1 VSLRIGKINYS
12 NCVPIF
18 NTLKKRHDCSKYIFR
33 EGTPSELNKLISC
46 GRIDISPSSS
56 IEYAISPEKYLILPQ
71 LSISSTGRVESI
83 LLFSKLPI
91 EELNNKTI
99 ALTKASATSTV
110 LLRILFKRLYNHS
123 NTFVDT
129 QKSLKDGL
137 RKYPAYLLIGDE
149 ALKASMNP
157 SSSPDKSHHLP
168 FTKGGQGGIGK
179 RGGLF
184 IYDLGKMWHK
194 LTGRPFVFALWIV
207 RRDTAIS
214 KKEPVTKFYKDLL
227 LSKEEAYI
235 NLKKIARDIKSYNN
249 IDSERLIKYW
259 KTISYDLGRKHI
271 EGLLEF
277 YRYAG
282 KMGVI
287 KRVPELNFFEP
298 TAT

>member
-1 VSLRIGKINYS
+1 MGLRIGQINYS

-18 NTLKKRHDCSKYIFR
+18 NTLKKRHDCSKYIFS

-91 EELNNKTI
+91 EKLNNKTI

-110 LLRILFKRLYNHS
+110 LLRILLKRLYNHS
-123 NTFVDT
+123 NIFVDT
-129 QKSLKDGL
+129 KMSLKGGL
-137 RKYPAYLLIGDE
+137 KRYPAYLLIGDDALRE
-149 ALKASMNP
+149 AASCKLSM
-157 SSSPDKSHHLP
+157 K
-168 FTKGGQGGIGK
+168 TKNQNSK
-179 RGGLF
+179 HRAPNSELY

-194 LTGRPFVFALWIV
+194 LTGKPFVFALWIV
-207 RRDTAIS
+207 RRDAAIS
-214 KKEPVTKFYKDLL
+214 QKGLVARFYKDLL
-227 LSKEEAYI
+227 LSKNEAYI
-235 NLKKIARDIKSYNN
+235 NLKKIARDIKCYNN

-271 EGLLEF
+271 DGLLEF
-277 YRYAG
+277 YKYAE
-282 KMGVI
+282 KTGVI
-287 KRVPELNFFEP
+287 KRAPELNFLEP
-298 TAT
+298 AET